1 MIHISCA
8 HNRWLYAVA
17 IILHSLYITHLISA
31 NYYHNVD
38 RTRCLSQNVSFPGKK
53 NITYIIALH
62 LPSSSVL
69 LAQYASKWRHN
80 QRASVSNH
88 RRLDCLLNRL
98 FERRSKKTS
107 KLCVT
112 GLCEGNCRVTGEFTT
127 QRTSNAEKVSIWW
140 RHHGI
145 MAWLIFFLIQ
155 LVLAALLQHTFY
167 RQQWRSKLP
176 SFHHCGICFP
186 RNLTSH
192 RPLDWV

>member
-1 MIHISCA
+1 MGLVCINEASRVNKTRYLLRVFCNLHMIHISCA

-31 NYYHNVD
+31 NYYHDVD
-38 RTRCLSQNVSFPGKK
+38 RTRCLSQNVNFPDKR

-69 LAQYASKWRHN
+69 LAQYASQWRYN

-98 FERRSKKTS
+98 FKRRSKKTS

-112 GLCEGNCRVTGEFTT
+112 GLCEGNWRVTGEFTA
-127 QRTSNAEKVSIWW
+127 QRTSNAEKVSIWIYMEYST
-140 RHHGI
+140 GI
-145 MAWLIFFLIQ
+145 TVKHLIP
-155 LVLAALLQHTFY
+155 AA
-167 RQQWRSKLP
+167 P
-176 SFHHCGICFP
+176 
-186 RNLTSH
+186 NLNDS
-192 RPLDWV
+192 RPVMQ